1 MTTSEPA
8 DGASYLDEIS
18 VEQLENDPYPVFERL
33 RREAPIAWI
42 PALEANVASTWRECW
57 EIASDFENFGG
68 TTDPANEHVFG
79 RPNVLSVD
87 GDLHA
92 GCAR

>member
-8 DGASYLDEIS
+8 DGASSLDEIS
-18 VEQLENDPYPVFERL
+18 VEQLENDPYPVFGWL

-42 PALEANVASTWRECW
+42 PALEANVASTWKECW